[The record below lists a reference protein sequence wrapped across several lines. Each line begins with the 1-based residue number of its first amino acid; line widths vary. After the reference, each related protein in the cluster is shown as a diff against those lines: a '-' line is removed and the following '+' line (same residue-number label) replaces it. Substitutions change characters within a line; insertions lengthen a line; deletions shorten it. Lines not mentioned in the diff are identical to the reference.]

1 MNASPVKSLRPT
13 MRGVIDRL
21 EGDYA
26 IIVLDDGQR
35 LLWAKDQLPSQA
47 KEGVVVT
54 LSLEINWEETSKR
67 LSRVSGMLD
76 ELFSQG
82 QK

>member
-13 MRGVIDRL
+13 MRGVIDRM

-26 IIVLDDGQR
+26 VIVLDDGQQ
-35 LLWAKDQLPSQA
+35 LLWAKDQLPSQV

-54 LSLEINWEETSKR
+54 LSLRIDWEETTKR
-67 LSRVSGMLD
+67 LSRISGVLD
-76 ELFSQG
+76 ALFDQG
-82 QK
+82 EK